1 MTTFCAA
8 CGNAMTVEDQFC
20 RVCGRQSPP
29 NAGSPV
35 AATAIPVGPE
45 KTSTKAI
52 LSLVSGLLI
61 FAFPF
66 SIVAVVLGHLSLSE
80 IRKSAGRLT
89 GQGLA
94 IAGLVLGYAGIA
106 FIPIVLILAAIA
118 IPNLLRARIAAN
130 ESAAAGSIRTINSA
144 QVSYAASHPESGFTC
159 SMSDLTDLA
168 DARLVSGQKNGYAFE
183 LSGCTSETGSGA
195 NTRYHIVA
203 RPISPNQTGIRAFC
217 SDESAVVKADSHGSS
232 NRCAENGQPL

>member
-8 CGNAMTVEDQFC
+8 CGNGMTAEDQFC
-20 RVCGRQSPP
+20 RVCGRRNSP

-35 AATAIPVGPE
+35 ITTTTPVGPAT
-45 KTSTKAI
+45 TSTKAI

-159 SMSDLTDLA
+159 SMSDLTDLI

-195 NTRYHIVA
+195 NTRYQIGA
-203 RPISPNQTGIRAFC
+203 RPVSPNQTGIRAFC
-217 SDESAVVKADSHGSS
+217 SDESAIVKADSDGSS
-232 NRCAENGQPL
+232 NRCVENGQPL